1 MHGVTRRITK
11 YFQCSYECFVC
22 SLSYIDMLLA
32 DHFVLNAFSVHRTI
46 LVSWAFLKWVRSS
59 VMEAAKFY
67 DDCFFNNE
75 FYARVGGVPVEEL
88 NALEMDFLFAIH
100 FSLIVPLDAYQELH
114 NELFLHWRELPLS
127 LRVVVTRRWA
137 PHSASGYRA
146 EDADLLVSLLLLHD
160 VFGQS
165 VITSRPCPTVHL
177 ASRLLQQTTIR
188 LGASRTSCR
197 RSRGCGGAS
206 PSALSRKRMGSTIR
220 ASGPSLITMRYP
232 ASRPSCLATMVATLI
247 RWPTSCS

>member
-46 LVSWAFLKWVRSS
+46 LVSWVFLKWVRSS

-114 NELFLHWRELPLS
+114 NELFLHCSCICENCRCL
-127 LRVVVTRRWA
+127 
-137 PHSASGYRA
+137 SASSSRVDG
-146 EDADLLVSLLLLHD
+146 LHIPHLD
-160 VFGQS
+160 IVQKTPTYSYLCYSSTTFS
-165 VITSRPCPTVHL
+165 DSR
-177 ASRLLQQTTIR
+177 
-188 LGASRTSCR
+188 
-197 RSRGCGGAS
+197 
-206 PSALSRKRMGSTIR
+206 
-220 ASGPSLITMRYP
+220 
-232 ASRPSCLATMVATLI
+232 
-247 RWPTSCS
+247 

>member
-1 MHGVTRRITK
+1 MESICGESIVDAYVCIIKSMIECCKDKASHNATSRFHAVKIPSISIEDYVKRITK

-46 LVSWAFLKWVRSS
+46 LVS

-114 NELFLHWRELPLS
+114 NELFLHCSCICENCHGLHI
-127 LRVVVTRRWA
+127 
-137 PHSASGYRA
+137 PHLDIVQKTPTYSYLCYSSTTFS
-146 EDADLLVSLLLLHD
+146 D
-160 VFGQS
+160 
-165 VITSRPCPTVHL
+165 SR
-177 ASRLLQQTTIR
+177 
-188 LGASRTSCR
+188 
-197 RSRGCGGAS
+197 
-206 PSALSRKRMGSTIR
+206 
-220 ASGPSLITMRYP
+220 
-232 ASRPSCLATMVATLI
+232 
-247 RWPTSCS
+247 

>member
-1 MHGVTRRITK
+1 MT
-11 YFQCSYECFVC
+11 
-22 SLSYIDMLLA
+22 
-32 DHFVLNAFSVHRTI
+32 
-46 LVSWAFLKWVRSS
+46 AFLTMNSTREWG
-59 VMEAAKFY
+59 AW
-67 DDCFFNNE
+67 
-75 FYARVGGVPVEEL
+75 PVEEL

-100 FSLIVPLDAYQELH
+100 FSLIRASGRLPGASQRALFALQLH
-114 NELFLHWRELPLS
+114 LRELPLS

-188 LGASRTSCR
+188 LGASLHFL
-197 RSRGCGGAS
+197 
-206 PSALSRKRMGSTIR
+206 P
-220 ASGPSLITMRYP
+220 PITWMWR
-232 ASRPSCLATMVATLI
+232 CITV
-247 RWPTSCS
+247 CSIP